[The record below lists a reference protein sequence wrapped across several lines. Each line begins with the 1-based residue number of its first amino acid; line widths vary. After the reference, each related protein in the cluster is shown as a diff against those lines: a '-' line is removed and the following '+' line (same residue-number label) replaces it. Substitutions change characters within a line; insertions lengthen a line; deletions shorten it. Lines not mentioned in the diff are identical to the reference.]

1 MSVACV
7 FHRNSVNSEDA
18 DKPRGADAH
27 GDRDAGVLGV
37 YVRMFG
43 INESD
48 GML

>member
-1 MSVACV
+1 MPVACV
-7 FHRNSVNSEDA
+7 FHRGGFSEEDA